1 MSLFSRTWHEF
12 GEDHCTLLAA
22 AISYYVLFSFIP
34 LVTFLI
40 AIFGFVMRDPQ
51 LQQNAVERVLQLMP
65 LQAGS
70 GDNLV
75 LDSIRN
81 VSRQSGT
88 LTVIGLIGLIWASS
102 GIFGAIRDALNI
114 AWGAKGKRGF
124 LMDKL
129 LDVGAV
135 LGLALLFGFSLAGTV
150 VLHSLQTLSAQQP
163 GTLSFQ
169 SVLTV
174 AGLLLPAVVSFV
186 AFLMLYRY
194 VPNVRH
200 GIGDVWPGAAL
211 AAVLFEIVKHG
222 FAFYVAHF
230 NRYQALYGAL
240 GAVMLFMLWTYLSSI
255 ILLIGAEFASAFEA
269 GRHGRPFREEPT
281 PFERGDPLPKPRAAS

>member
-1 MSLFSRTWHEF
+1 MSLLSRTWHKF
-12 GEDHCTLLAA
+12 GEDHCALLAA

-129 LDVGAV
+129 LDLGAV
-135 LGLALLFGFSLAGTV
+135 LGLGLLFGISLAGTV
-150 VLHSLQTLSAQQP
+150 VLHSLQTLSAQQS
-163 GTLSFQ
+163 GMLQ
-169 SVLTV
+169 SGLTV
-174 AGLLLPAVVSFV
+174 VGLLLPAVVSFV
-186 AFLMLYRY
+186 AFLLLYRY

-200 GIGDVWPGAAL
+200 GVGDVWPGAVL
-211 AAVLFEIVKHG
+211 AAILFEIVKHG

-240 GAVMLFMLWTYLSSI
+240 GAVMLFMLWTHLSSI

-269 GRHGRPFREEPT
+269 GRHGRPLREEPT
-281 PFERGDPLPKPRAAS
+281 EFEHGERLPSPRAPS